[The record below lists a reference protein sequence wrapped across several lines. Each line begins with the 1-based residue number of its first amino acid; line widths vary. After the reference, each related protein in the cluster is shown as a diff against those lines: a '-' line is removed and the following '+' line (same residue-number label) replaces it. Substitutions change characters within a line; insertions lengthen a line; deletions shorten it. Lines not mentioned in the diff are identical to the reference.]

1 MNCDAQ
7 KLYVIYGDNPDEM
20 INKLFSKVKI
30 EERINKNARIGIKP
44 NLVVAKPA
52 DLGATTSE

>member
-1 MNCDAQ
+1 
-7 KLYVIYGDNPDEM
+7 M

-30 EERINKNARIGIKP
+30 EERIDKNARIRIKP

-52 DLGATTSE
+52 DLGATTWKNSARQ